1 MRHGKTLARRNARW
15 PGSGKLL
22 TMPTVAAIV
31 LSVLFLTGC
40 AAHRK
45 SVTKAKEEQLSETI
59 RTDSVIRLAI
69 DSVSELV
76 EIRTEPVKV
85 PMSAVTL
92 TIATDSLRSLPAGA
106 SYSERSGQA
115 SVKVSRKAATATDP
129 EYIYVYASCDSLQL
143 QCERYERQI
152 RNLHSQY
159 GERQKEM
166 QNRMAAT
173 SHELDEVKEKPPN
186 AIGTAL
192 KWCFYGLL
200 LSGISAAI
208 ILFIKLKN

>member
-115 SVKVSRKAATATDP
+115 SVKVSRKAATATEP

-159 GERQKEM
+159 GERLNEM
-166 QNRMAAT
+166 QGRLSAT
-173 SHELDEVKEKPPN
+173 SHELEEVKEKPPN
-186 AIGTAL
+186 VIGTAL
-192 KWCFYGLL
+192 KWYFYGLL
-200 LSGISAAI
+200 SGILATI
-208 ILFIKLKN
+208 IIFIKLKK

>member
-15 PGSGKLL
+15 SGSGKLL

-45 SVTKAKEEQLSETI
+45 NVTKAKEEQLSKTI

-76 EIRTEPVKV
+76 ESRTEPVKV

-115 SVKVSRKAATATDP
+115 SVKVSRKAATATEP

-143 QCERYERQI
+143 QCERYERTI
-152 RNLHSQY
+152 RSLHKDY
-159 GERQKEM
+159 GEQLNGMLTRLAEARQEV
-166 QNRMAAT
+166 Q
-173 SHELDEVKEKPPN
+173 ELKEKPPN
-186 AIGTAL
+186 GIGTAL
-192 KWCFYGLL
+192 KWYLAGLV
-200 LSGISAAI
+200 SGIIGTI
-208 ILFIKLKN
+208 IIFIKLKK

>member
-1 MRHGKTLARRNARW
+1 MRQEKRLPQTVVRL
-15 PGSGKLL
+15 PVSGKPL
-22 TMPTVAAIV
+22 TVLTVAIIV
-31 LSVLFLTGC
+31 TSALFLTGC
-40 AAHRK
+40 ATHRK
-45 SVTKAKEEQLSETI
+45 SVTNAKEEQLSETI

-115 SVKVSRKAATATDP
+115 SVKVSRKAATATEP

-159 GERQKEM
+159 DERLNEM
-166 QNRMAAT
+166 QNRLAAT
-173 SHELDEVKEKPPN
+173 SHELEDVKEKPPN

-192 KWCFYGLL
+192 KWFFYGLL
-200 LSGISAAI
+200 SGILATI
-208 ILFIKLKN
+208 IIFIKLKK

>member
-1 MRHGKTLARRNARW
+1 MQI
-15 PGSGKLL
+15 
-22 TMPTVAAIV
+22 VASIV
-31 LSVLFLTGC
+31 LTALCFSGC
-40 AAHRK
+40 ASHRK
-45 SVTKAKEEQLSETI
+45 SVTAGSVEQVAETVS
-59 RTDSVIRLAI
+59 TDSAVRLSL

-115 SVKVSRKAATATDP
+115 SVKVSRKAATATEP
-129 EYIYVYASCDSLQL
+129 EYIYVYASCDSLML

-152 RNLHSQY
+152 RNIHSQY
-159 GERQKEM
+159 DERLNEM
-166 QNRMAAT
+166 QNRLAAT
-173 SHELDEVKEKPPN
+173 LHELEEVKEKPPN

-192 KWCFYGLL
+192 KWYFFGL
-200 LSGISAAI
+200 LSGILATI
-208 ILFIKLKN
+208 IIFIKLKK